1 MDGTAPKAW
10 SGSWMVAVAGGALAF
25 PIAVLLHE
33 LGHFLAFSAFGFPDT
48 VLRST
53 SVRWSGAGEFR
64 RLFLAG
70 DLEAAAAIA
79 EPWQVAVGVAAGP
92 IASYLLVIACVL
104 AIRRFGPGPFSV
116 VLGIGLV
123 TPMRWLALIPFLS
136 ARLRGQQVT
145 WNPDE
150 VIVATLAGLPQV
162 LVILF
167 GVLYLIGCWFIVIA
181 VPRGRRVRAI
191 VPTFVGAAVVGGPL
205 WVLWLGPWVL
215 P

>member
-10 SGSWMVAVAGGALAF
+10 SGSWGAAMAGGALAF
-25 PIAVLLHE
+25 PVAVLLHE

-53 SVRWSGAGEFR
+53 SVSWTGAGEFR

-92 IASYLLVIACVL
+92 IASYLLVIASAL
-104 AIRRFGPGPFSV
+104 AIRRFGPGPFSL

-136 ARLRGQQVT
+136 ARLRGLRVT
-145 WNPDE
+145 WGPDE
-150 VIVATLAGLPQV
+150 VIVATLAGLPEV

-167 GVLYLIGCWFIVIA
+167 GVLYLIGCWFIVTA
-181 VPRGRRVRAI
+181 VPRGRRMRAI

-205 WVLWLGPWVL
+205 WVLWLGPLIL

>member
-1 MDGTAPKAW
+1 MDGTAPKIW
-10 SGSWMVAVAGGALAF
+10 SGRWVAAIAGGALAF

-53 SVRWSGAGEFR
+53 SVSWSGAGEFR

-92 IASYLLVIACVL
+92 ITSYLLVIACVL

-123 TPMRWLALIPFLS
+123 TPMRWLALMPFLS
-136 ARLRGQQVT
+136 ARLRGLRVT
-145 WNPDE
+145 WGPDE
-150 VIVATLAGLPQV
+150 VIVATLAGLPEV

-167 GVLYLIGCWFIVIA
+167 SVLYLIGCWFIVIA
-181 VPRGRRVRAI
+181 VPRGRRVRTI
-191 VPTFVGAAVVGGPL
+191 VPTPIGAVAVGGPL
-205 WVLWLGPWVL
+205 WILWLGPIAL